1 MKLNQ
6 AIVTKPYT
14 KFGRANSYI
23 VGKEIQVQN
32 TICFISNVNLTEI
45 EKIRSSSEVKP
56 SYTAFVVKA
65 LSKAIIEF
73 PHMNRRTYHWPFLP
87 FLLRE
92 QIFASS
98 DVTVAVERFI
108 NNEPAAVYAEVIRNP
123 FQSSLQKL
131 TQILSDLAN
140 STLESNQQ
148 WADYHKMIM
157 TYPFL
162 LGPFLANLPCYFP
175 QLWTKYRGGVAMVS
189 SPAKYGV
196 DQMVGWWTH
205 PVGVSFGYVEKK
217 AVVIEDKIEI
227 VKMFSLSLNW
237 DRRLMGG
244 AQAAQFFNRFV
255 EILENAE
262 SELNQT
268 EKMTQQPQCEIAVSG
283 FWSVME
289 TFFSVGK
296 RNG

>member
-6 AIVTKPYT
+6 AIVTRPYT

-23 VGKEIQVQN
+23 VGKEIKVQN
-32 TICFISNVNLTEI
+32 TICFISNVNLTGI
-45 EKIRSSSEVKP
+45 EKIRSSAEIKP

-65 LSKAIIEF
+65 LSKAIVEF
-73 PHMNRRTYHWPFLP
+73 PYMNRRTYHWPFLP

-92 QIFASS
+92 QIFSTS
-98 DVTVAVERFI
+98 DISVAVERFI
-108 NNEPAAVYAEVIRNP
+108 ENEPGAVYSEVIRNP
-123 FQSSLQKL
+123 FRYSLQEL
-131 TQILSDLAN
+131 TEILSALAN
-140 STLESNQQ
+140 STLETNQQ
-148 WADYHKMIM
+148 WADYHKMIT

-162 LGPFLANLPCYFP
+162 LGPFLAHLPCYFP
-175 QLWTKYRGGVAMVS
+175 QLWTKYRGGVAIVS

-196 DQMVGWWTH
+196 DQLVGWWTH

-217 AVVIEDKIEI
+217 AVVIDDKIEI

-244 AQAAQFFNRFV
+244 AQAAQFFNRFI

-262 SELNQT
+262 SELNQIET
-268 EKMTQQPQCEIAVSG
+268 MTIEPQSEIAVSG
-283 FWSVME
+283 FWSTME
-289 TFFSVGK
+289 KFFSIGN